1 MALSCEALFFG
12 LMSAFG
18 PAPDA
23 VWSRRGG
30 RRHAFL
36 LLFGVA
42 LLGVFVALGVNA
54 FLTQWDGVER
64 VIGGIIT
71 GFFACL
77 LLFCAVGA
85 VRLLVGGGSGLPSV
99 AVDSAGVWFVR
110 GPSSTLVAWPEIAGV
125 GIGYLR
131 PPRVTV
137 LAGSSLRLRKNFA
150 LEVFLHG
157 PVPPALA
164 PWSAS
169 EPPPRP
175 DLPADRL
182 RYVLLLAT
190 DRTDLAAAISRHA
203 PALWLGEYQR
213 QWTPLYFLNQ

>member
-1 MALSCEALFFG
+1 MALLFG
-12 LMSAFG
+12 VMSAFG

-30 RRHAFL
+30 RRHAFV
-36 LLFGVA
+36 LLFGVI

-54 FLTQWDGVER
+54 FLTQWDGAER

-77 LLFCAVGA
+77 MLFCAAGA
-85 VRLLVGGGSGLPSV
+85 VRLLLGGSGRLPSV

-110 GPSSTLVAWPEIAGV
+110 GPASTLVAWPEIAAV

-131 PPRVTV
+131 PPRAAVV
-137 LAGSSLRLRKNFA
+137 AGSSLGLRKNFA
-150 LEVFLHG
+150 LEVFPRG
-157 PVPPALA
+157 PMPSALA

-175 DLPADRL
+175 DLPTNRL
-182 RYVLLLAT
+182 RYVLLLAS
-190 DRTDLAAAISRHA
+190 DRSDLAAAITRFT
-203 PALWLGEYQR
+203 PALWLGEYER